1 MPVLAALLI
10 GLGIGLG
17 MALGKANASDSDGE
31 FYLGGCLRDRDV
43 NVDLFSYGYTHI
55 ARFLRRA
62 IPIL

>member
-1 MPVLAALLI
+1 MTVLPALLI

-31 FYLGGCLRDRDV
+31 YLWGCLRDRDV
-43 NVDLFSYGYTHI
+43 NVDLFSRGYTHI
-55 ARFLRRA
+55 ARLSRRA